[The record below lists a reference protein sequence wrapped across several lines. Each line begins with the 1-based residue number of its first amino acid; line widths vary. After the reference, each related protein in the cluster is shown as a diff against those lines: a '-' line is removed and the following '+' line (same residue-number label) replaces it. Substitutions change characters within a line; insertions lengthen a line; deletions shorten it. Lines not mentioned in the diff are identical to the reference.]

1 MGMDDD
7 KGYMELGDLIYRVL
21 SKYIASEKVP
31 KSFGISQ
38 KLHPSEIHMIY
49 AIGKNPNTNVTE
61 LAKFLGITKG
71 AVPKM
76 IKKLKSK
83 DLVESFGSSANR
95 KEVLLRLTAEGV
107 AAYNG
112 YLQYHKQRNA
122 FLKKHYERL
131 SKEEVALVKR
141 ALEALGRYADLI
153 QEG

>member
-1 MGMDDD
+1 MED
-7 KGYMELGDLIYRVL
+7 KGGYLELGDLIYRVI

-38 KLHPSEIHMIY
+38 KLHPSEIHTLY
-49 AIGKNPNTNVTE
+49 AIGKNPNTNVTD

-83 DLVESFGSSANR
+83 GLVDSFGSSANR
-95 KEVLLRLTAEGV
+95 KEVLLRLTAEGEK
-107 AAYNG
+107 AYQG
-112 YLQYHKQRNA
+112 YLQYHEQRNA

-131 SKEEVALVKR
+131 TTDEYALLKR
-141 ALEALGRYADLI
+141 ALNALERYADLI
-153 QEG
+153 LEE